1 MHQGRLCKGYVVYLW
16 PFTSVVKIESVQ
28 PRLERDHD
36 SWVKCATS
44 TEGMKLIYQPS
55 SRLREA
61 LGSSLI
67 RRTLDTF
74 MMMFNNDVINL
85 ISGISSFEGVL
96 LGNNLV
102 YY

>member
-1 MHQGRLCKGYVVYLW
+1 MHQGSLCKGYVVYSW
-16 PFTSVVKIESVQ
+16 PFTSVVKIGSVQ

-36 SWVKCATS
+36 SWVKCGT
-44 TEGMKLIYQPS
+44 
-55 SRLREA
+55 
-61 LGSSLI
+61 LGSSFI

-74 MMMFNNDVINL
+74 RIMVNNDVINL

-96 LGNNLV
+96 LGNNWV

>member
-1 MHQGRLCKGYVVYLW
+1 VYPW
-16 PFTSVVKIESVQ
+16 PFTSVVKIASVQ

-36 SWVKCATS
+36 SWVKCETS
-44 TEGMKLIYQPS
+44 AEWYKLVYQSCP
-55 SRLREA
+55 RLRAA

-74 MMMFNNDVINL
+74 MMMVNDDEYNSDL
-85 ISGISSFEGVL
+85 WYFLLEGVHL
-96 LGNNLV
+96 DNNWV